1 MLVGRSEELSRID
14 SLLDEARSSRSASL
28 IFAGEPGIGKTSL
41 LEAAAERAG
50 GLGFTVL
57 RARGIESEAELA
69 FSGLLELSRPIRA
82 HVDRLPEPQAA
93 ALRSALALG
102 PSEHGDRFAVY
113 AATLGLLAS
122 ASEETPVLLL
132 LDDAHW
138 LDAASGEAFA
148 FAARRLGPEEVAMLW
163 AVRTDDSVA
172 FSLEGL
178 ERHDVG
184 GLDRQASGDLVEQ
197 TFGSSIAA
205 SAVDRL
211 FEATAGNPL
220 ALLETPQLLNE
231 SQLAGDEAIDQLL
244 PAGPSVERTFGRRLD
259 QLPESARQAL
269 LIAAVSSTTDLDT
282 IERALA
288 TEGLAVVVFD
298 PAEQAG
304 IVVIEAGRIGFRHPL
319 VRATVHGR
327 ATAAERRA
335 AHAALAAALTDEQ
348 RSDERIWHR
357 ALAVVGSD
365 DEVAAELEAAG
376 VRAEA
381 TSLRAAERAFES
393 AARLSS
399 GNEDRA
405 RRALAA
411 AKAAY
416 TGGRAEAAAE
426 LLAEA
431 VQLGDGDLG
440 PDADLLGARVLAARG
455 EMRRAAQKLEDA
467 ALRAEESDPRQAAL
481 MLVDAAQYWNE
492 VGEDAR
498 LNSASERAWKLP
510 WPRGGATEVTLALMY
525 GDFLAAHGRL
535 AEARKLWLSIAD
547 VPADGDPETLTRI
560 ADAVVAAGQDEQ
572 ARVAAE
578 RAVER
583 ARECSALAVL
593 PIALGVLALAQVRI
607 GRLRS
612 AAASAGEAVELGRAL
627 GQRGEQ
633 QERLARLAWVEGLLG
648 REQESR
654 RHAAEV
660 GEMLDA
666 IGYDGTVGGSGLGAL
681 ELSLGNPREAI
692 EAFEATLRV
701 RKERIR
707 GDALSTRPVLAD
719 LVEAYVRADRVDDAR
734 RTLTDVRRQAE
745 DCGIPFALAAAA
757 RSRGLVEGEE
767 RYFLDALAWH
777 ERQPDPFQ
785 RGRTLL
791 CYGELL
797 RREKRRAEARLRLDA
812 ALTDF
817 EDIGA
822 ASWAERARV
831 ELRASGERARRRVP
845 DTRGDLTPQEL
856 QVAALVTE
864 GLTNREIAT
873 RLFLSPKTIETH
885 LRHAFQKLGVR
896 SRTELAVAFSTPSR
910 EPSSHV

>member
-1 MLVGRSEELSRID
+1 MPRRGRPSHSPPAGSGRRRWRCSGRSGPTTLLRSRSRAWSGTTWAGSIGR
-14 SLLDEARSSRSASL
+14 LLGSSSSRRSDARSR
-28 IFAGEPGIGKTSL
+28 
-41 LEAAAERAG
+41 
-50 GLGFTVL
+50 
-57 RARGIESEAELA
+57 RARSTA
-69 FSGLLELSRPIRA
+69 
-82 HVDRLPEPQAA
+82 
-93 ALRSALALG
+93 
-102 PSEHGDRFAVY
+102 
-113 AATLGLLAS
+113 
-122 ASEETPVLLL
+122 
-132 LDDAHW
+132 
-138 LDAASGEAFA
+138 
-148 FAARRLGPEEVAMLW
+148 
-163 AVRTDDSVA
+163 
-172 FSLEGL
+172 
-178 ERHDVG
+178 
-184 GLDRQASGDLVEQ
+184 
-197 TFGSSIAA
+197 
-205 SAVDRL
+205 L

-231 SQLAGDEAIDQLL
+231 SQLAGDEAIDQPL

-269 LIAAVSSTTDLDT
+269 LLAAVSSTTDLDT

-288 TEGLAVVVFD
+288 SEGLAVDVFD

-335 AHAALAAALTDEQ
+335 AHAALAGALTDEQ

-357 ALAVVGSD
+357 ALAVVGPD

-399 GNEDRA
+399 RNEDRA

-416 TGGRAEAAAE
+416 TGGRTEAAAE

-431 VQLGDGDLG
+431 VQLGEGDLG
-440 PDADLLGARVLAARG
+440 SDADLLGARVLAARG

-467 ALRAEESDPRQAAL
+467 ALRAEESDPRRAAL

-492 VGEDAR
+492 VGEDAS

-525 GDFLAAHGRL
+525 GDFLAAQGRL

-612 AAASAGEAVELGRAL
+612 TARIGRRGRRARPRSRAARRAARASRPARVGRGPARTRAGEPPTRRRGWRDAPRDWLRRNGRRLGPWCARA
-627 GQRGEQ
+627 QPWQSTRGN
-633 QERLARLAWVEGLLG
+633 RGV
-648 REQESR
+648 
-654 RHAAEV
+654 
-660 GEMLDA
+660 
-666 IGYDGTVGGSGLGAL
+666 
-681 ELSLGNPREAI
+681 
-692 EAFEATLRV
+692 
-701 RKERIR
+701 R
-707 GDALSTRPVLAD
+707 GDAQGPQGTNTGR
-719 LVEAYVRADRVDDAR
+719 RALHASGAR
-734 RTLTDVRRQAE
+734 RP
-745 DCGIPFALAAAA
+745 G
-757 RSRGLVEGEE
+757 RS
-767 RYFLDALAWH
+767 
-777 ERQPDPFQ
+777 
-785 RGRTLL
+785 L
-791 CYGELL
+791 CACRPG
-797 RREKRRAEARLRLDA
+797 
-812 ALTDF
+812 
-817 EDIGA
+817 
-822 ASWAERARV
+822 
-831 ELRASGERARRRVP
+831 
-845 DTRGDLTPQEL
+845 
-856 QVAALVTE
+856 
-864 GLTNREIAT
+864 
-873 RLFLSPKTIETH
+873 
-885 LRHAFQKLGVR
+885 
-896 SRTELAVAFSTPSR
+896 
-910 EPSSHV
+910 